1 MKSTLAADESSHQI
15 GFVHQTDEAVVTQ
28 IGRFDGNRTR
38 GTADR
43 SRRRRSMRLW
53 VLTHV
58 VLVGIVS
65 SACGSTAGPAASP
78 PVASSSA
85 EASPFPS
92 PTGTVQPSSSP
103 ATAPNPLLGTWRR
116 TGSCKA
122 FVGAMDAAGLID
134 LVGTVD
140 DKWMGGGIT
149 PGGTDPT
156 AADYCRGATAVVHS
170 HFFTP
175 DGRFGSYDENGQQVD
190 DGTYEL
196 RGDDEIVFG
205 KSLASATTIIVTY
218 RIDATDHLSFLAVS
232 APECSAGEAASPP
245 AGSSGV
251 GVGTCRWEH
260 GWAISAFYPGSYQR
274 VH

>member
-1 MKSTLAADESSHQI
+1 
-15 GFVHQTDEAVVTQ
+15 
-28 IGRFDGNRTR
+28 
-38 GTADR
+38 
-43 SRRRRSMRLW
+43 
-53 VLTHV
+53 
-58 VLVGIVS
+58 
-65 SACGSTAGPAASP
+65 
-78 PVASSSA
+78 
-85 EASPFPS
+85 
-92 PTGTVQPSSSP
+92 
-103 ATAPNPLLGTWRR
+103 
-116 TGSCKA
+116 
-122 FVGAMDAAGLID
+122 MDAAGLID

-232 APECSAGEAASPP
+232 APECSAGEAARPP

-251 GVGTCRWEH
+251 GVATCRWDH

-274 VH
+274 VP